1 MTSWAPLS
9 SGPSSEGAS
18 RKDPTRLAE
27 LASWIDRFT
36 PRDGFHATAIERVS
50 LIRASRSG
58 EPLRVL
64 YRPALCMIA
73 QGSKQVMLGEE
84 VYPYDASNYL
94 VVSVDLPVTGQVTRA
109 TPKAPYLCFQLD
121 LDPVEL
127 AELILKA
134 GHPPPKERN
143 PSRGLFLGE
152 TTPALL
158 DAVLRLV
165 RLLETP
171 EDIPTLAPLA
181 MREILYRI
189 LKGEHGW
196 KLGQIA
202 TENSQAERIARAI
215 DWLKVHFAEPLRIE
229 DVAREVHMSPSSL
242 HHHFKAVTAMSPL
255 QYQKQLRL
263 QEARRLL
270 LSADVDVATAGFRVG
285 YESPSQFGREYR
297 RLFGAPPGQDL
308 RRLREREEDLL
319 PPVREPLRAVR
330 DSRQRRA

>member
-1 MTSWAPLS
+1 M
-9 SGPSSEGAS
+9 
-18 RKDPTRLAE
+18 DPTRLAE
-27 LASWIDRFT
+27 LAAWIQRFT
-36 PRDGFHATAIERVS
+36 PGDGVHPTAIERVS
-50 LIRASRSG
+50 FLRAARPG

-64 YRPALCMIA
+64 YQPALCVIA

-84 VYPYDASNYL
+84 VYPYDASHHL
-94 VVSVDLPVTGQVTRA
+94 VVSVDLPITGQVTRA

-121 LDPVEL
+121 LDPVVL
-127 AELILKA
+127 ADLILKA
-134 GHPPPKERN
+134 GLPPPKQQG

-152 TTPALL
+152 TSSVLL
-158 DAVLRLV
+158 DVVLRLV

-181 MREILYRI
+181 IREILYRL

-196 KLGQIA
+196 RLAQIA
-202 TENSQAERIARAI
+202 TVNSQAQRIARAI
-215 DWLKVHFAEPLRIE
+215 GWLKSHFAEPLRIE

-297 RLFGAPPGQDL
+297 RLFGTPPGQDV
-308 RRLREREEDLL
+308 RRLRELEQ
-319 PPVREPLRAVR
+319 A
-330 DSRQRRA
+330 S

>member
-1 MTSWAPLS
+1 MTSRERPV
-9 SGPSSEGAS
+9 SGSNGESGNQ
-18 RKDPTRLAE
+18 KDSARLAE
-27 LASWIDRFT
+27 LASLIERFT
-36 PRDGFHATAIERVS
+36 PGDGVHPTAIPRVS
-50 LIRASRSG
+50 LLRAERPG
-58 EPLRVL
+58 EPLHVL
-64 YRPALCMIA
+64 YQPALCVIA

-84 VYPYDASNYL
+84 VYPYDASHYL

-134 GHPPPKERN
+134 GLPAPVQRG
-143 PSRGLFLGE
+143 PSRGLFLSQ

-165 RLLETP
+165 RLLDAP
-171 EDIPTLAPLA
+171 EDIPMLAPLA
-181 MREILYRI
+181 IREILYRL

-196 KLGQIA
+196 RLGQIA
-202 TENSQAERIARAI
+202 TANSQAERIARAI
-215 DWLKVHFAEPLRIE
+215 AWIKSRFAEPLRIE

-242 HHHFKAVTAMSPL
+242 HHQFKAVTAMSPL

-297 RLFGAPPGQDL
+297 RLFGTPPGRDL
-308 RRLREREEDLL
+308 RRLREMEPGLL
-319 PPVREPLRAVR
+319 SA
-330 DSRQRRA
+330 Q